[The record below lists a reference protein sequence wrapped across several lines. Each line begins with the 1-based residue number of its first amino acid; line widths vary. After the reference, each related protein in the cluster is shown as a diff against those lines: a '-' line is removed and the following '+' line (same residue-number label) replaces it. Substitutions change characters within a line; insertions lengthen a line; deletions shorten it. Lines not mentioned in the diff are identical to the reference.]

1 MTPTDPLQSH
11 DIGNIG
17 ESLVRLFF
25 QKWQWHP
32 RKDEDDQGIDFS
44 VEVPQEIRRR
54 FLVQVKTSNP
64 VNVLADGQW
73 SIQIEQNALR
83 KYRATREPVVVVA
96 VDLPTNEL
104 RFLHIQRWIDDR
116 NHALDG
122 DRNSELSIRFD
133 ASAKFGF
140 NDKEAFWEAVLEAWA
155 YQDAKHYPAPL
166 DIERKERELS
176 ELDRRLRLEI
186 TASKKGY
193 TYSISAIGAPVETL
207 LTMKPSTAGDME
219 ELSRAYKF
227 GSPVNFRVDDLSL
240 AGSPLLEQMPR
251 GAGEVELLGLPT
263 SVRIRF
269 GRLHRKKKRNT
280 LRKIAEAAG
289 AMTKGAH
296 GAEIRT
302 QDGSFPLNFAFR
314 TDFIAQEAKLD
325 LSFHPDRLLGLPLI
339 ALGVKR
345 VHELLTAGLENDL
358 AVQVI
363 FFDKISPGPL
373 PLRRTESLAG
383 GVNAYAILAS
393 QIECLLGLEAAAQFG
408 QSDLNFGPIDGI
420 VHDEE
425 EDWRNAWQLFST
437 GRCLIGPQRIN
448 VAAASPE
455 VFLLAQRN
463 AGLFVLRGS
472 EYEVRAWGEVVCR
485 VPVVL
490 EFEGYKLRKID
501 DTTAAIEPGDHATA
515 MMRHDKSRPPNP
527 GSSINVASP
536 AA

>member
-1 MTPTDPLQSH
+1 MTPTSPLQSH

-73 SIQIEQNALR
+73 SIPIEQNALR
-83 KYRATREPVVVVA
+83 KYRATREPVLVVA

-104 RFLHIQRWIDDR
+104 RSLHIQRWIHDR
-116 NHALDG
+116 GHPLDG
-122 DRNSELSIRFD
+122 DRNAELSVKFD
-133 ASAKFGF
+133 ASAKL
-140 NDKEAFWEAVLEAWA
+140 DATDRETFWTSVLEAWA

-166 DIERKERELS
+166 DIGRKERELS
-176 ELDRRLRLEI
+176 ELDPRLRLEI
-186 TASKKGY
+186 TASKNGY
-193 TYSISAIGAPVETL
+193 TYSISAIGEPVETV
-207 LTMKPSTAGDME
+207 LTMKPSTPDDME

-240 AGSPLLEQMPR
+240 VGSPLLERMPR

-263 SVRIRF
+263 SIRIRF

-289 AMTKGAH
+289 AMTRGAH

-302 QDGSFPLNFAFR
+302 QDGSFPLDFSFR
-314 TDFIAQEAKLD
+314 TDLIAQQAKLD
-325 LSFHPDRLLGLPLI
+325 LSFRPDRLIGLPLSG
-339 ALGVKR
+339 LGVNR
-345 VHELLTAGLENDL
+345 VHELVTAGLENDL
-358 AVQVI
+358 AVQVM
-363 FFDKISPGPL
+363 FFDKASPGPL
-373 PLRRTESLAG
+373 PLRRTESLAEG
-383 GVNAYAILAS
+383 INAYAVLAS

-425 EDWRNAWQLFST
+425 EDWRNAWRLFST
-437 GRCLIGPQRIN
+437 GGCLIGPQRIN

-455 VFLLAQRN
+455 VLSLAQRN
-463 AGLFVLRGS
+463 EGLFVLRGS

-490 EFEGYKLRKID
+490 EFEGYRVRKID
-501 DTTAAIEPGDHATA
+501 DASAAIEPGDHATA
-515 MMRHDKSRPPNP
+515 MMRHDKSRPPK
-527 GSSINVASP
+527 
-536 AA
+536 